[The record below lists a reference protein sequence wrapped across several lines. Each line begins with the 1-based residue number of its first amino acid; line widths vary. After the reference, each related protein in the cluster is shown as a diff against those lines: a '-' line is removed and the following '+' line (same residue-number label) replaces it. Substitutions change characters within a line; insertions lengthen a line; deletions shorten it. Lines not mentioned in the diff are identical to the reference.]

1 MTGTRIKPWWVVAAF
16 LSGLALAMW
25 AEELI
30 LNWRDNRLEFSAPRV
45 HFLTGKPLER
55 LHKAAQVPFDFQI
68 TLWAGNRNRE
78 FIRIPQRFVISY
90 DLWDETYQVV
100 KTLGGKKIKSH
111 LTAAQAEA
119 WCLSQM
125 PVDVSGLAANELF
138 WARVDIR
145 TQDGKLA
152 PLFGRES
159 ITESG
164 ISLNSLIDLFSRPAQ
179 KEQPHWTLEAGP
191 LTLDELKRGRRA
203 F

>member
-1 MTGTRIKPWWVVAAF
+1 MTRSRIKAWWVVAAF

-68 TLWAGNRNRE
+68 TLWAGTRTQE
-78 FIRIPQRFVISY
+78 FRKIPQRFVISY

-100 KTLGGKKIKSH
+100 KTLGGLKKISH
-111 LTAAQAEA
+111 LTAPQAEA
-119 WCLSQM
+119 WCLAQM
-125 PVDVSGLAANELF
+125 PVDVSGLASNETF

-152 PLFGRES
+152 PVFGRES

-179 KEQPHWTLEAGP
+179 KEQPHWVLDSGP
-191 LTLDELKRGRRA
+191 LTLDELKRSRRA